1 MTQSIPPSLPPLA
14 SRRHRSAMG
23 FKSAEW
29 ARVYSSRVDAIS
41 PRLDLEAGQG
51 TPGTHLY
58 VARGLHLSTGTTTP
72 PSIDL
77 TLVHTLVL
85 LPRLT

>member
-1 MTQSIPPSLPPLA
+1 MWS
-14 SRRHRSAMG
+14 G
-23 FKSAEW
+23 
-29 ARVYSSRVDAIS
+29 RVDAIS

-58 VARGLHLSTGTTTP
+58 VARGLHLSTVTTTT

-77 TLVHTLVL
+77 TLVHTN
-85 LPRLT
+85 PPPQRLTWLAPIPL